1 MPILP
6 PEMIEYIFKFTD
18 KFTLQTCL
26 EISYFTEM
34 VQRELRRRY
43 KNCLHLL
50 IKLGFDETEAKIQLN
65 KGKIDLYGPNSN
77 HIYPNVTDTCVIT
90 LAMYCPY
97 LTAIYLDVCCDITN
111 ASIIALANYCP
122 ELTIIGLH
130 NCTNITDA
138 SIMTLIKKC
147 PKLKRI
153 NTTYCNIT
161 NYTRQFLL
169 GRRIRIR

>member
-43 KNCLHLL
+43 KMCLRLL

-77 HIYPNVTDTCVIT
+77 VTDTCVIT
-90 LAMYCPY
+90 LAMYCQH
-97 LTAIYLDVCCDITN
+97 LTEIYLDVCSNITN

-122 ELTIIGLH
+122 ELTIIGLYH
-130 NCTNITDA
+130 CSKITDV
-138 SIMTLIKKC
+138 SIMKLVDKC
-147 PKLKRI
+147 PRIIRI
-153 NTTYCNIT
+153 NMTYCNIT

-169 GRRIRIR
+169 GKRIRIR